1 MPRERI
7 QKILAAAGF
16 GSRRSCEQLVLDGRV
31 SINGQTLHELP
42 ALADLA
48 TDRIV
53 VDGKPVQSE
62 QTVYYLLN
70 KPPGVLCT
78 NNDPSGRTRA
88 CDLLRGVRERI
99 FPVGRL
105 DADSMGLLIM
115 TNDGAL
121 AQKLTHPRYG
131 VPKTYRAEIAGVP
144 TEADIQK
151 LRTGVWLSEGKTA
164 PAQVR
169 VVHRQRDHAILEIT
183 LREGRNREIRRML
196 AKLGHNVRRLVR
208 ICVGKLSIH
217 KLGVGAYRKLTP
229 DEIKYLR
236 GLADKVPG
244 HAAHEQAVPRRRPSR
259 GPRTGPSRR
268 STSNSTR
275 SPRTDTAR
283 TAEAK
288 FPRGPQNVFDSSSGR
303 PNSRRGAGKNS
314 AANRNTSRR
323 EGPKPR
329 PAPRKR
335 RIIGPA

>member
-42 ALADLA
+42 ALADPA
-48 TDRIV
+48 TDRIA
-53 VDGKPVQSE
+53 VDGKLVRAE

-144 TEADIQK
+144 TEADLAR

-169 VVHRQRDHAILEIT
+169 IVHRQRDHAILEIT

-208 ICVGKLSIH
+208 IGVGKLSIH

-236 GLADKVPG
+236 ALADKIPD
-244 HAAHEQAVPRRRPSR
+244 HAAHEPIAPRRGPAR
-259 GPRTGPSRR
+259 GPRTGTLRLSHAAPTRG
-268 STSNSTR
+268 TR
-275 SPRTDTAR
+275 SNAPRNPRKPLRNDSADTY
-283 TAEAK
+283 
-288 FPRGPQNVFDSSSGR
+288 P
-303 PNSRRGAGKNS
+303 RRGAGAKA
-314 AANRNTSRR
+314 AANQGTSRR
-323 EGPKPR
+323 DSTKPR

-335 RIIGPA
+335 RIIGPS